1 MTRLNSTVMKKGY
14 IVSVLNFPI
23 MYNGDNFPYLLFA
36 QLKNGSYAYMSRF
49 KQFSMN
55 FNINPNMWAGMATGV
70 YGRSTYLPDY
80 MYAFL

>member
-1 MTRLNSTVMKKGY
+1 
-14 IVSVLNFPI
+14 
-23 MYNGDNFPYLLFA
+23 
-36 QLKNGSYAYMSRF
+36 MSRF

-80 MYAFL
+80 MYTFL